1 MQWNH
6 ASAGSAGGGGSY
18 ARSSGWV
25 KGKAAWVSSSCLKR
39 GGGGRGAGG
48 GGGGGDAAGVCVLGG
63 VSGGGGVLRSLS
75 DDSVLLG
82 VSLSSGK
89 GSVGGGGG
97 HDLGLGGVVLG
108 AIASVG
114 GTKAQ
119 RRPLSGRNVV
129 PPPLRAALSP
139 LLRDGGLDRQ
149 SLEAWA
155 SQFHFPTPCTLTDK
169 RVDKKRMSE
178 LTLLQ
183 ASTIASEKAEAKAR
197 ASGMASDTSAGGGGG
212 SVGGV
217 IGVCAR
223 ALLSPQTPSS
233 PPSPHR
239 THTGVTKAT
248 KVHTMSIEKFISSY
262 GGSTF
267 ELKKGRTLPPVAPG
281 KRF

>member
-1 MQWNH
+1 MQWHH
-6 ASAGSAGGGGSY
+6 ASAGSAGGGGSC

-39 GGGGRGAGG
+39 GGGGRGGGG
-48 GGGGGDAAGVCVLGG
+48 GGGGGDAAGGG
-63 VSGGGGVLRSLS
+63 GEVSGGGGLSRSLS
-75 DDSVLLG
+75 EDSVLLG

-89 GSVGGGGG
+89 GSGGGGGG
-97 HDLGLGGVVLG
+97 HALGGGGVVVG

-114 GTKAQ
+114 GPKAQ
-119 RRPLSGRNVV
+119 RRPLSGRNAA

-149 SLEAWA
+149 SLEVLA
-155 SQFHFPTPCTLTDK
+155 SQFHYPTPCTLTDK

-183 ASTIASEKAEAKAR
+183 ACTIASEKAEAKAR
-197 ASGMASDTSAGGGGG
+197 GGGLASDAGAGGGGG

-217 IGVCAR
+217 VGVCAR
-223 ALLSPQTPSS
+223 ALLLPQTPSS

-239 THTGVTKAT
+239 THTGGTKAT

-262 GGSTF
+262 GGSSF
-267 ELKKGRTLPPVAPG
+267 ELKRGRTLPPVAPG